1 MGSVEAEAAG
11 VTREAVA
18 APAPPTPRVGVWGV
32 FGTGN
37 FGNEATAAGLLARL
51 QREGMRPV
59 LLCERPADAAAVHG
73 VPAVLLGVPVTGA
86 PGGGRFS
93 RLWRVAANRARLLAR
108 AVARVRSLDAVVL
121 AGTGSFER
129 LGSGVWGV
137 PFEMWSLAVACRVL
151 RRPLVV
157 LDVGAERLPR
167 PLARAFVRGVAGS
180 AAYRS
185 YRDDASRNAMVV
197 NGVDAHRDV
206 VATDLAF
213 GLDVTPPSTRQED
226 GTVLVGVMDYRGR
239 DDTQGQEPSEG
250 YRRRVVATVDD
261 LRRRGLAVT
270 LMGGDDADLAF
281 ARSLGLGDQVPLV
294 AARTPQE
301 LVDVTG
307 AADVTVATRYHTV
320 IMSLLARTPVVSIG
334 YGEKHRAVLLQL
346 GLDDTHRDVE
356 SFDPREVAGLVD
368 DLRARRDDLVPRI
381 DDGVR
386 AARARLDAQWP
397 DVARVLTARRG
408 ARA

>member
-11 VTREAVA
+11 VTREAQVA
-18 APAPPTPRVGVWGV
+18 APLPAPRIGVWGV

-51 QREGMRPV
+51 RRDGMDPV
-59 LLCERPADAAAVHG
+59 LLCERPTAAAAVHG
-73 VPAVLLGVPVTGA
+73 APALRLGAPVTRPHGD
-86 PGGGRFS
+86 GRLS
-93 RLWRVAANRARLLAR
+93 RLWHAAANRARLLAG
-108 AVARVRSLDAVVL
+108 AVARVRGLDAVVL

-129 LGSGVWGV
+129 LGSGAWGV
-137 PFEMWSLAVACRVL
+137 PYEMWSVAVACRVL

-157 LDVGAERLPR
+157 LDVGAEHLPR
-167 PLARAFVRGVAGS
+167 ALARAFVRSVARS

-185 YRDDASRNAMVV
+185 YRDDASRHAMVV
-197 NGVDAHRDV
+197 NGVDAHGDV

-213 GLDVTPPSTRQED
+213 GLDVAPSRARHED
-226 GTVLVGVMDYRGR
+226 GTVLVGVMDYQGR
-239 DDTQGQEPSEG
+239 DDTQGHGPSAE
-250 YRRRVVATVDD
+250 YRRRVVVTVDA
-261 LRRRGLAVT
+261 LRRRGLSVT
-270 LMGGDDADLAF
+270 LVGGDDVDLEF
-281 ARSLGLGDQVPLV
+281 ARSLDLGDQVPLV

-301 LVDVTG
+301 LVDV
-307 AADVTVATRYHTV
+307 AAAASVTVATRYHTV

-356 SFDPREVAGLVD
+356 SFDPREVAALVD

-381 DDGVR
+381 DEGVR

-397 DVARVLTARRG
+397 DVARLLTSRRG